1 MGLFKKK
8 GKSLSDHKILIAYGD
23 QMGIFDVWEFGKLKK
38 KFALERA
45 IAVIKKKPTDKVYDE
60 ADKNGVEIIISN
72 NPRQHAEHLKRE
84 LEAPDKKV
92 GVKKLEEVADRSL
105 SQDPC

>member
-8 GKSLSDHKILIAYGD
+8 GKSLSDQKILIAYGD

-38 KFALERA
+38 KYELERA
-45 IAVIKKKPTDKVYDE
+45 IAVVKKKPTEKVYEE

-72 NPRQHAEHLKRE
+72 NPKKYAEDLKRE
-84 LEAPDKKV
+84 IECPEKMV
-92 GVKKLEEVADRSL
+92 GVRKLEEVADRSL